1 MSHRRS
7 CIRACERFSR
17 QGRKNRRDWQ
27 DARFDLRETRRFMT
41 ALQDRPDIFNLL
53 SRSFRDCVADT
64 SIGLISMSLRAE
76 LYPSPGHPLRLARD
90 RASNKSEPRL
100 MFAMCMVYGLLQI
113 FACYGGADGNWSRG
127 SEVNGASTIPGA
139 NARRVRQARGSG
151 MHLAQI
157 ACHKLVEGPGP
168 FPRSASQP
176 LTGVRGSFESGR
188 NQWVQVSMK
197 NRLTI
202 GARRWCRAF

>member
-1 MSHRRS
+1 
-7 CIRACERFSR
+7 
-17 QGRKNRRDWQ
+17 
-27 DARFDLRETRRFMT
+27 MT

-76 LYPSPGHPLRLARD
+76 LYPRFGHPLRLARE
-90 RASNKSEPRL
+90 RASNKSEP
-100 MFAMCMVYGLLQI
+100 CSCSQCVWYTPCCI
-113 FACYGGADGNWSRG
+113 SACYGGVDGNWSRG

-151 MHLAQI
+151 MHLARI

-176 LTGVRGSFESGR
+176 LTSCAA
-188 NQWVQVSMK
+188 
-197 NRLTI
+197 LL
-202 GARRWCRAF
+202 RAGETNGCKYI